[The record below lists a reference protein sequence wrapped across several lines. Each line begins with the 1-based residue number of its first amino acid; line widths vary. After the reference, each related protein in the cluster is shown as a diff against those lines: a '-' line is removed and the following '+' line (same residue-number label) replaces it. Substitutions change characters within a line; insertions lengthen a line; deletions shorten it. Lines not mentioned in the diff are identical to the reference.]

1 MEMISQEDIDALLY
15 GWDKDLTKADVL
27 LIKKLDESH
36 EKFRKEFIN
45 HLKEKN
51 KKIENVDEKE
61 EQSDIITKKDY
72 NYLFNKIES
81 LNKRCNNLEEEIK
94 SLKPK

>member
-51 KKIENVDEKE
+51 KKIDNVDEKE

>member
-61 EQSDIITKKDY
+61 EESDIITKKDY